1 MFSYQHHI
9 GDFRRD
15 TASLSDSDA
24 MAYLKLLWLYYDTE
38 EPLPIDSKLLA
49 FKIGST
55 ADSVQL
61 ILDAYFQL
69 DNNCYRH
76 KRCDAEISAYK
87 ARSVI
92 AKEKA
97 NKRWSNAV
105 AMPQHNS
112 SNTGATKNDANREP
126 ITDNQIKDIRPS
138 DVSISIWEDF
148 AKHRKAK
155 KAPITETALKNIVT
169 EATKANWKLDDA
181 LTEICSRGWTGFK
194 AEWVAN
200 KNNESV
206 YDKDGYNKNGIS
218 ASGRIRWAK

>member
-24 MAYLKLLWLYYDTE
+24 MAYLKLLWMYYDTE
-38 EPLPIDSKLLA
+38 QPLPADPKLLA

-69 DNNCYRH
+69 DNNLYRH
-76 KRCDAEISAYK
+76 KRCDAEISAYRE
-87 ARSVI
+87 RSKI
-92 AKEKA
+92 AKDKA

-112 SNTGATKNDANREP
+112 STAGATKNDANREP
-126 ITDNQIKDIRPS
+126 ITDNQKDIKPE
-138 DVSISIWEDF
+138 DVDISIWQDF
-148 AKHRKAK
+148 IKHRKAK
-155 KAPITETALKNIVT
+155 KSPITETALKTIRN
-169 EATKANWKLDDA
+169 EANKANWKMDDA
-181 LTEICSRGWTGFK
+181 LTEICNRGWTGFK
-194 AEWVAN
+194 ADWV
-200 KNNESV
+200 KNISPAKPKGNSELK
-206 YDKDGYNKNGIS
+206 YWQKGYQS
-218 ASGRIRWAK
+218 

>member
-24 MAYLKLLWLYYDTE
+24 MAYLKLLWMYYDTE
-38 EPLPIDSKLLA
+38 QPLPADPKLLA

-69 DNNCYRH
+69 DNNLYRH
-76 KRCDAEISAYK
+76 KRCDAEISAYRE
-87 ARSVI
+87 RSKI
-92 AKEKA
+92 AKDKA

-112 SNTGATKNDANREP
+112 STAGATKNDANREP
-126 ITDNQIKDIRPS
+126 ITDNQKDIKPEDV
-138 DVSISIWEDF
+138 DVSIWQDF
-148 AKHRKAK
+148 VKHRKAK
-155 KAPITETALKNIVT
+155 KSPITETALKTIRN
-169 EATKANWKLDDA
+169 EANKANWKMDDA
-181 LTEICSRGWTGFK
+181 LTEICNRGWTGFK
-194 AEWVAN
+194 ADWV
-200 KNNESV
+200 KNISPAKQKGNSELK
-206 YDKDGYNKNGIS
+206 YWQKGYQP
-218 ASGRIRWAK
+218 

>member
-76 KRCDAEISAYK
+76 KRCDAEISAYN

-97 NKRWSNAV
+97 NKRWSNAK
-105 AMPQHNS
+105 AMPQHTS
-112 SNTGATKNDANREP
+112 SNAGATKNDANREP

-138 DVSISIWEDF
+138 DVNVSVWQDF
-148 AKHRKAK
+148 VKHRKAK
-155 KAPITETALKNIVT
+155 KAPITQTALTKIQN
-169 EATKANWKLDDA
+169 EAKKANFSLQSA
-181 LTEICSRGWTGFK
+181 LELMCARGWTGFE
-194 AEWVAN
+194 ADWVT
-200 KNNESV
+200 KTQDSRPV
-206 YDKDGYNKNGIS
+206 FDGRLRG
-218 ASGRIRWAK
+218 AK

>member
-76 KRCDAEISAYK
+76 KRCDAEISAYH
-87 ARSVI
+87 ARSLI
-92 AKEKA
+92 AKDKA
-97 NKRWSNAV
+97 NKRWSNAK
-105 AMPQHNS
+105 AMPQHTSGNA
-112 SNTGATKNDANREP
+112 GDTKNDANREP

-138 DVSISIWEDF
+138 DVDISIWKDF
-148 AKHRKAK
+148 VKHRKAK
-155 KAPITETALKNIVT
+155 KAPITQTALTKIES
-169 EATKANWKLDDA
+169 EAKKANFSLQSA
-181 LTEICSRGWTGFK
+181 LELMCARGWTGFE
-194 AEWVAN
+194 ADWVT
-200 KNNESV
+200 KTQDSRPV
-206 YDKDGYNKNGIS
+206 FDGRLRG
-218 ASGRIRWAK
+218 AK

>member
-76 KRCDAEISAYK
+76 KRCDAEISAYH

-97 NKRWSNAV
+97 NKRWSNAK
-105 AMPQHNS
+105 AMPQHTSGNA
-112 SNTGATKNDANREP
+112 GGTKNDANREP

-138 DVSISIWEDF
+138 DVDVDIWKDF
-148 AKHRKAK
+148 VKHRKAK
-155 KAPITETALKNIVT
+155 KAPITQTALTKIES
-169 EATKANWKLDDA
+169 EAKKANFSLQSA
-181 LTEICSRGWTGFK
+181 LELMCARGWTGFE
-194 AEWVAN
+194 ADWVT
-200 KNNESV
+200 KTQDSRPV
-206 YDKDGYNKNGIS
+206 FDGRLRG
-218 ASGRIRWAK
+218 AK

>member
-76 KRCDAEISAYK
+76 KRCDAEISAYH

-97 NKRWSNAV
+97 NKRWSNAK
-105 AMPQHNS
+105 AMPQHTS

-138 DVSISIWEDF
+138 DVDISIWKDF
-148 AKHRKAK
+148 VKHRKAK
-155 KAPITETALKNIVT
+155 KAPITQTALTKIEN
-169 EATKANWKLDDA
+169 EAKKANFSLQSA
-181 LTEICSRGWTGFK
+181 LELMCARGWTGFE
-194 AEWVAN
+194 ADWVMKTQDSKPAF
-200 KNNESV
+200 
-206 YDKDGYNKNGIS
+206 DGRLRG
-218 ASGRIRWAK
+218 AK